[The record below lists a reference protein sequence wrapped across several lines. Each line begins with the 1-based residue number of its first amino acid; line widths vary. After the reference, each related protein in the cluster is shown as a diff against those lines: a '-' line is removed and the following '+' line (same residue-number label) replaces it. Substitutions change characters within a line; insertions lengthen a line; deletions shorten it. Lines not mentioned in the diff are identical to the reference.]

1 MSGELNFRRIAHV
14 LGSLLMLEGAL
25 ILLSALMSLFYPD
38 ESGAEFLYYSAGI
51 ALVTGG
57 LFWYST
63 RSCSE
68 QIGKRE
74 GYLIASLVWVVYSF
88 FGALPFWLGGY
99 IPSFTDAFFEAMSGL
114 TTTGASMLAD
124 VESLPHA
131 LLFWRSMTHLIGGL
145 GILFLLIVILPV
157 YGSGN
162 MVLYQAESSGAFY
175 GEKVSPRIADLAK
188 RLFWIYIGLNVL
200 LIFILYV
207 LGMPLFD
214 ASCHAFGTLATGGF
228 SVKNASIGAYSNPI
242 QFVIASFTLLGG
254 INFTLFYFL
263 LLRRFSK
270 VWHDDELRFFLFTV
284 AAAVLVVFG
293 SLFSSGITPSDAF
306 RYAYFHVASFITSTG
321 FVVGNHTAWP
331 PLAAF
336 ILLAVMV
343 TGACAGSTC
352 GGVKSVRVL
361 LLWRAIPAQIKKILH
376 PRAVYIVRLNDSKVN
391 EELLFKVL
399 SFTVLYVVAIGLG
412 TAALLMMGV
421 DHVTALSG
429 VVSAIG
435 NVGAAFGSVAGNF
448 GGLPDAAKWVL
459 TFLML
464 LGRLELFS
472 VMVLF
477 TSGFWK
483 DN

>member
-1 MSGELNFRRIAHV
+1 MSGGLNLRRIAHI
-14 LGSLLMLEGAL
+14 LGSLLMLEGLL
-25 ILLSALMSLFYPD
+25 ILLSALSALFYPE
-38 ESGAEFLYYSAGI
+38 ESGEEALYYSALI
-51 ALVTGG
+51 ALLTGG
-57 LFWYST
+57 LFWVST
-63 RSCSE
+63 RCCSE

-74 GYLIASLVWVVYSF
+74 GFLIASLVWVVYSF

-99 IPSFTDAFFEAMSGL
+99 TPSFTDAFFEAMSGF
-114 TTTGASMLAD
+114 TTTGSTIFRE

-131 LLFWRSMTHLIGGL
+131 LLLWRSMTHLIGGV

-188 RLFWIYIGLNVL
+188 RILWVYLVLNAL
-200 LIFILYV
+200 LIMIL
-207 LGMPLFD
+207 LLLKMPFFE
-214 ASCHAFGTLATGGF
+214 AVCHAFGTLATGGF
-228 SVKNASIGAYSNPI
+228 SVKNASIGAYSNEI
-242 QFVIASFTLLGG
+242 QFVIATFALLGG
-254 INFTLFYFL
+254 VNFTLMYL
-263 LLRRFSK
+263 VVLRRFKK
-270 VWHDDELRFFLFTV
+270 VWYDDELRFFLLTFV
-284 AAAVLVVFG
+284 AAVVLVSG
-293 SLFSSGITPSDAF
+293 SILSSGISLYDAF

-321 FVVGNHTAWP
+321 YVIADHTSWP
-331 PLAAF
+331 PLATF
-336 ILLAVMV
+336 ILIAVMV

-376 PRAVYIVRLNDSKVN
+376 PRAVYAIRLNEAKVS

-399 SFTVLYVVAIGLG
+399 SFAVLYVVAIGLG

-421 DHVTALSG
+421 DPVTSLSG
-429 VVSAIG
+429 VVSCIG
-435 NVGAAFGSVAGNF
+435 NVGAAFGSVWGNF
-448 GGLPDAAKWVL
+448 ASLPDAAKWVL
-459 TFLML
+459 AFLML

-477 TSGFWK
+477 TASFW
-483 DN
+483 DNN